1 MNNDYE
7 VLDLGEDYVS
17 EIINN
22 TNTIQI
28 DISEYKNIINKLIT
42 KNSTL
47 EMKNKKKDIVF
58 LEINEKYLN
67 TLEDFNNLNKDYAQ
81 LEGDLYDMEIV
92 NIKLLDIIK
101 NKNNL

>member
-7 VLDLGEDYVS
+7 VLDLNEDYIS
-17 EIINN
+17 EINN
-22 TNTIQI
+22 DNTIKI
-28 DISEYKNIINKLIT
+28 DSSEYKNIINKLLT

-101 NKNNL
+101 NKDNL

>member
-7 VLDLGEDYVS
+7 VLDLNEDYIS
-17 EIINN
+17 EINN
-22 TNTIQI
+22 DNTIKI
-28 DISEYKNIINKLIT
+28 DSSEYKNIINKLLT

-101 NKNNL
+101 NKDN

>member
-81 LEGDLYDMEIV
+81 LEEDLYDMEIV

-101 NKNNL
+101 NKDN

>member
-7 VLDLGEDYVS
+7 VLDLNEDYIS
-17 EIINN
+17 EINN
-22 TNTIQI
+22 DNTIKI
-28 DISEYKNIINKLIT
+28 DSSEYKNIINKLIT

-101 NKNNL
+101 NKDNL

>member
-7 VLDLGEDYVS
+7 VLDLNEDYIS
-17 EIINN
+17 EINN
-22 TNTIQI
+22 DNTIKI
-28 DISEYKNIINKLIT
+28 DSSEYKNIINKLLT

-81 LEGDLYDMEIV
+81 LEEDLYDMEIV

-101 NKNNL
+101 NKDN